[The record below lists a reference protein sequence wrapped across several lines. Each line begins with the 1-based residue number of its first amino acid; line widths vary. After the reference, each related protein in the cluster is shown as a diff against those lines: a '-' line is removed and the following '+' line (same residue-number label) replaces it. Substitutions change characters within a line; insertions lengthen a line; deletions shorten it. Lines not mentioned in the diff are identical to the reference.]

1 MKHMTKWML
10 VVAVLLAPMCAFA
23 GVLDGTPFNYTGTV
37 EEYLGSS
44 GGMVL
49 AVEGT
54 GDVTIYGLGPVW
66 FWEANSV
73 VRPDIGIS
81 VTVTGYTCNDRNIAF
96 SVQYEG
102 LASAFFLRNA
112 DTGLPLWAQAQKL
125 MHKQQNN
132 QHHRGQTTE

>member
-1 MKHMTKWML
+1 ML

-37 EEYLGSS
+37 EEYLGTA

-54 GDVTIYGLGPVW
+54 GDVTVYGLGPMW

-73 VRPDIGIS
+73 ARPDIGVS
-81 VTVTGYTCNDRNIAF
+81 VTVTGYTYNDRNIAF

-102 LASAFFLRNA
+102 LANPFFLRNA
-112 DTGLPLWAQAQKL
+112 ETGLPLWSKAQSFMHSQQK
-125 MHKQQNN
+125 H
-132 QHHRGQTTE
+132 QHHEGQATE